1 MFCDLSDKLV
11 LVTGG
16 TRGIGLACALAFA
29 GRGAKTVL
37 TCRWGCDDEE
47 ALRGRFMDIGAP
59 EPLIVQADVSSSEDT
74 DQLMEEL
81 INLDMPVEVF
91 LSNATGAVSVSSL
104 DDLTERAMMS
114 TMRYSVW
121 PTVEYVKKI
130 KQTLGKWPRYVIA
143 MSTTGI
149 DNYTRNY
156 DLVAASKASLEGVC
170 RYLAYHLRNEDCRVN
185 AIRTRAV
192 ATESLKAVIGDDLEK
207 IASRVGAENQL
218 LTPEDVAGAV
228 LGLCSGYL
236 DAMRG
241 QTLVVDKGGLFSDN
255 ISRLAC
261 ERKRLG
267 L

>member
-11 LVTGG
+11 LITGG

-29 GRGAKTVL
+29 RQGAKTVL
-37 TCRWGCDDEE
+37 TCRWGCEDEAE
-47 ALRGRFMDIGAP
+47 LRSRFTDIGAP

-81 INLDMPVEVF
+81 KKLGMPVEAF
-91 LSNATGAVSVSSL
+91 LSNATGAVAVSSL

-130 KQTLGKWPRYVIA
+130 KQTLGRWPRYVIA

-149 DNYTRNY
+149 ESYTRNY
-156 DLVAASKASLEGVC
+156 DLVAASKASLESIC

-192 ATESLKAVIGDDLEK
+192 ATESMKAVIGDDLER
-207 IASRVGAENQL
+207 IASKVGAENQL
-218 LTPEDVAGAV
+218 ITPEDVASAV

-241 QTLVVDKGGLFSDN
+241 QTLCVDKGGLFSDN
-255 ISRLAC
+255 VSRLAC
-261 ERKRLG
+261 EKETLG